1 MEGLEQVEE
10 MAARVAEVIKNSRKI
25 RVISHNDADGI
36 TSAAVICSALLREGK
51 LFHTTML
58 GRLDQESIDRIKPDL
73 AKGEIVIFCDM
84 GSGQPDIIG
93 TIENDVLVIDHHI
106 PVGDSPAKAAINPH
120 YAGID
125 GAIHM
130 CASTTAYMVAKALN
144 PENVDLGG
152 VAIAGAVGDKQLFD
166 GANGKILEEI
176 IESGV
181 ISTRKGLKV
190 GDGDIV
196 EVLMNSPEP
205 YLDITGD
212 KDKIDNF
219 VEILGISGDLEKLD
233 EERTKKLTSAI
244 ALKLTRRASP
254 EAIGAAIGD
263 VYILN
268 REIVKNVYDLVDIAN
283 CCGKLDKPALGL
295 SVCMGDESAL
305 KEATGITKEYKSKLV
320 KVIRNAESLVKESSS
335 IRYIMADEME
345 ATGIIAGTL
354 IRYVYPDRPFITL
367 NRVEDVVKV
376 SGRGTR
382 KLVNQGLDLAQS
394 LREAATSVGGTG
406 GGHNIAS
413 GAAIPPGKEDE
424 FLKIVDEITARQLG
438 GMKS

>member
-10 MAARVAEVIKNSRKI
+10 MASRAAEAIKNSKRV

-51 LFHTTML
+51 LFHTTIL
-58 GRLDQESIDRIKPDL
+58 GRLDHESIDGIKPDL
-73 AKGEIVIFCDM
+73 IDGEIVVFCDM
-84 GSGQPDIIG
+84 GSGQPEILETIGNDI
-93 TIENDVLVIDHHI
+93 VVIDHHV

-130 CASTTAYMVAKALN
+130 CASTTAYMVARAMN
-144 PENVDLGG
+144 TENIDLGG
-152 VAIAGAVGDKQLFD
+152 LAIAGAVGDKQLFD
-166 GANGKILEEI
+166 DANGKILEEI
-176 IESGV
+176 IENKV
-181 ISTRKGLKV
+181 ISIRKGLKV
-190 GDGDIV
+190 GDGDIA

-212 KDKIDNF
+212 KDKIENF
-219 VEILGISGDLEKLD
+219 VEILGVSGELEKLG

-244 ALKLTRRASP
+244 ALKLTKRASP
-254 EAIGAAIGD
+254 EAIDAAIGD
-263 VYILN
+263 VYLLN
-268 REIVKNVYDLVDIAN
+268 NEIVKNVYDLVDIAN
-283 CCGKLDKPALGL
+283 CCGKLDKPSLAL

-305 KEATGITKEYKSKLV
+305 PEAFQITKEYKRRLV
-320 KVIRNAESLVKESSS
+320 QVIKMAESLVKEKSS
-335 IRYIMADEME
+335 IRYILADDME

-354 IRYVYPDRPFITL
+354 IRYAYPDRPFVTL
-367 NRVEDVVKV
+367 NRVEGVVKV

-382 KLVNQGLDLAQS
+382 ALVNKGLDLAAS

-413 GAAIPPGKEDE
+413 GAAIPPGKEE
-424 FLKIVDEITARQLG
+424 KFLEIVDEITAKQLG
-438 GMKS
+438 GMEN